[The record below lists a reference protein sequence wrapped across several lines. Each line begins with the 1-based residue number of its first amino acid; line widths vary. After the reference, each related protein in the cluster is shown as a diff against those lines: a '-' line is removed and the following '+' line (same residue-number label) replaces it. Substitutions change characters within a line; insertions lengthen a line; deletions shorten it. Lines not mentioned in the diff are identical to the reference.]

1 MGVLRAAIILCALA
15 VMLIPAVHAKQV
27 VQKSQNLAECHT
39 ELLRDGIVESKQSY
53 SIEIEIETH
62 ATKPDELARPALSI
76 TVEDLRKSIDIESR
90 KNNLETGYAA
100 VPEEWGTW
108 RIRDFSGNDS
118 RSFGIAA
125 SSLCNSPCAFHRAQ
139 GVDLAINF
147 FVIAR
152 PSGAQLD
159 IGDRAKELAK
169 HYPGSSYAHWVWIAY
184 DGYQEQFVFSPGQDK
199 LVREVG
205 SCKWSSRKD

>member
-76 TVEDLRKSIDIESR
+76 TVEDLRKSIYRVE
-90 KNNLETGYAA
+90 
-100 VPEEWGTW
+100 
-108 RIRDFSGNDS
+108 
-118 RSFGIAA
+118 
-125 SSLCNSPCAFHRAQ
+125 
-139 GVDLAINF
+139 
-147 FVIAR
+147 
-152 PSGAQLD
+152 
-159 IGDRAKELAK
+159 KE
-169 HYPGSSYAHWVWIAY
+169 
-184 DGYQEQFVFSPGQDK
+184 
-199 LVREVG
+199 
-205 SCKWSSRKD
+205 